1 MIVVGLGADVK
12 LFLPGPPSV
21 SDRFVVYSSGLQ
33 VHGPQ
38 VRRDLPHGCGGED
51 LLDVQVVV
59 GVQVPEDVLSW
70 LEEKR
75 GTRWS
80 AFAR

>member
-12 LFLPGPPSV
+12 LFLPSPPPV
-21 SDRFVVYSSGLQ
+21 SDRFIIYSSGPQ

-59 GVQVPEDVLSW
+59 DVQVPEDAFGG